1 MIEIT
6 KITTDSNQL
15 CTCTNCCTD
24 KNLNEIKIGVND
36 RFTRSLILLCDD
48 CLKEL
53 KEVINK

>member
-6 KITTDSNQL
+6 KITTDSNPL

-36 RFTRSLILLCDD
+36 RFTRSLI
-48 CLKEL
+48 
-53 KEVINK
+53 